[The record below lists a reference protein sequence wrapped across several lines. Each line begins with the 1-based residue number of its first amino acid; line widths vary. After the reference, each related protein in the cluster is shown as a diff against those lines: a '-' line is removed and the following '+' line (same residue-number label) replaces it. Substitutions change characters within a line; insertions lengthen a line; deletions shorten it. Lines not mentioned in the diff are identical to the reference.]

1 MAATSERTSILLL
14 DATGSAET
22 VFVMPEDRDNFC
34 VTVEEAIKGCRV
46 IECSYRQIR
55 QFQELT
61 EELHAWVQQ
70 RRGRI
75 HDAYLTLRPTGAL
88 FVVVQREAACDH
100 ALVDELTDL
109 DIRIA
114 NDRERFGLLNLDVLS
129 VPRVSRESLTA
140 FLTSGLVISYAEQ
153 SSAHASGP
161 REPEG
166 D

>member
-1 MAATSERTSILLL
+1 M
-14 DATGSAET
+14 
-22 VFVMPEDRDNFC
+22 
-34 VTVEEAIKGCRV
+34 
-46 IECSYRQIR
+46 
-55 QFQELT
+55 QE
-61 EELHAWVQQ
+61 

-153 SSAHASGP
+153 SSAHAGGL
-161 REPEG
+161 REPE
-166 D
+166 DN